1 MVVLPSILPVV
12 MQRVHPPAG
21 GVNCTPLLCV
31 VDAFDWLTVYCG
43 PGPMVRARGS
53 FAGMDNLLFQVECS
67 FYFLGGWTAESF
79 SNCCVS
85 GSCVARSHVRPL
97 AKAWFI

>member
-53 FAGMDNLLFQVECS
+53 FAGMDNLLLRGECCGS
-67 FYFLGGWTAESF
+67 TFWGDGQRNLSATVASPDPAWRDPT
-79 SNCCVS
+79 S
-85 GSCVARSHVRPL
+85 GPWRRPD
-97 AKAWFI
+97 